1 MKKIISLAVL
11 LLFSL
16 LYAQDI
22 HIPEDYTT
30 LKEYY
35 IEAVELYLEA
45 EKDNSVLIDKV
56 EETTKKLKEAVE
68 QLESNNVTLEENK
81 VTISDQ
87 KELIEELSLAIIDL
101 QSNIKYKS
109 YRHGFYF
116 NYSTNVLLEDSYS
129 IGYTGLVFNTASF
142 SIGFDIPI
150 KLRLG
155 ISYYFN

>member
-1 MKKIISLAVL
+1 MLKI
-11 LLFSL
+11 
-16 LYAQDI
+16 Y
-22 HIPEDYTT
+22 IPEDYTT

-45 EKDNSVLIDKV
+45 EQDNSILIDKV

-87 KELIEELSLAIIDL
+87 KELIEELRLAIIDL